1 MKMQPQNGFLI
12 QAFYGDMRDKELLRL
27 TPFLAFLANLDD
39 VRPVREWAK
48 KFRKE
53 PKLKY
58 VDREG
63 TELILNR
70 PKFIDCLVRNLID
83 REVKKLKIV
92 SKTRSTTSGSD
103 RRSKK
108 QKFENILDSKQHTSL
123 HAKLLD
129 TDSDEDSKDDDL
141 EEAYEYDP
149 KLTSAHSSTRS
160 STLKWMQLWAAL
172 TKSLPCP
179 SVVSVSIFR
188 MAVRLPETIISC

>member
-53 PKLKY
+53 SKLKY

-63 TELILNR
+63 TELVLNR
-70 PKFIDCLVRNLID
+70 PKFIDCLVRNLVD

-103 RRSKK
+103 RNSKK
-108 QKFENILDSKQHTSL
+108 KRFENILDSKQHTSL

-129 TDSDEDSKDDDL
+129 TDSDDDSKDGDDDL
-141 EEAYEYDP
+141 EEAYE
-149 KLTSAHSSTRS
+149 
-160 STLKWMQLWAAL
+160 
-172 TKSLPCP
+172 
-179 SVVSVSIFR
+179 
-188 MAVRLPETIISC
+188 